1 MILTPFVKGQH
12 LDFFWWIPMAPIPQF
27 PWRSED
33 YLTLSEEFDKLKD
46 QPPVVIEKEDKRA
59 TFLEE
64 PLHRFFWWTT
74 TSVYTVLKFNIAPRK
89 YSWTTILA
97 FWDVNFLGC

>member
-1 MILTPFVKGQH
+1 MMLPH
-12 LDFFWWIPMAPIPQF
+12 DFNPLCQGSIPWFFLMDSHGSNSPIPMTV
-27 PWRSED
+27 RED

-64 PLHRFFWWTT
+64 PLHRVF
-74 TSVYTVLKFNIAPRK
+74 L
-89 YSWTTILA
+89 
-97 FWDVNFLGC
+97 VNNNQYKCWSST